1 MKLKDMAF
9 LIGLT
14 ATWCDIT
21 IYGGWF
27 LIVATGLQCN
37 GGVLA
42 FRLMKQYPDW
52 ASSILPTQE
61 VAKSIE
67 FTFAWR
73 TTATRVQKLRKLNGW
88 Y

>member
-42 FRLMKQYPDW
+42 F
-52 ASSILPTQE
+52 
-61 VAKSIE
+61 
-67 FTFAWR
+67 
-73 TTATRVQKLRKLNGW
+73 
-88 Y
+88 